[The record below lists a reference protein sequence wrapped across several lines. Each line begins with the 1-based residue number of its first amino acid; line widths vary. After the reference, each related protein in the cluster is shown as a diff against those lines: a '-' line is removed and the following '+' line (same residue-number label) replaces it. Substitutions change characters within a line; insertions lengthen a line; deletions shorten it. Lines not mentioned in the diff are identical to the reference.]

1 MPTETLFVDSEKASI
16 EVRLGYNHNAND
28 TGTGTP
34 LSAPAIVLAHPY
46 GPLGGNMHNNVVIAL
61 QKSLMNKGYTTAS
74 FNFR

>member
-1 MPTETLFVDSEKASI
+1 MPTKTVFVDSEKASI
-16 EVRLGYNHNAND
+16 EVRLGYNRVAGD
-28 TGTGTP
+28 SVTGTT
-34 LSAPAIVLAHPY
+34 LSAPAIVIAHPY